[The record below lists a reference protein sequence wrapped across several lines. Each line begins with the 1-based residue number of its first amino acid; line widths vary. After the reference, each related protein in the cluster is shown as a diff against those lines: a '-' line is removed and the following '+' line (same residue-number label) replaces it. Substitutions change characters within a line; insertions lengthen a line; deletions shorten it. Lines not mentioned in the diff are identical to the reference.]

1 MSITEKNKKFKRKV
15 KQIDPTNLNS
25 HRNVKNKDFT
35 IDNDTI
41 KERKNKS

>member
-1 MSITEKNKKFKRKV
+1 MSITEKNRKFKRKV
-15 KQIDPTNLNS
+15 EQIDPTNLDS
-25 HRNVKNKDFT
+25 HRNIKNKDFN